1 VSKLSPNEQKGDQ
14 GEDRGGDGDAL
25 DPVGG
30 PGIPAAPAETD
41 AEALE
46 VGRRLFALPCRFMI
60 SAAGV
65 DQIPETDLPEVAFA
79 GRSNV
84 GKSSLL
90 NALAGQKMLAKTSNT
105 PGRTQLLN
113 FFSLGERLILTDLP
127 GYGYAEAPKATVQR
141 WTRRV
146 KAYLRGRAPLRRA
159 LLLIDA
165 RHGIKDIDRQVMTML
180 DEAAVS
186 FQAVLTKSDKV
197 RSAELADRLAASARE
212 LARHTAAHP
221 HVHATSARTS
231 SGIAELRA
239 ALAALAAPP
248 AADRRRDQGG

>member
-1 VSKLSPNEQKGDQ
+1 MNGQGDRDRDAGSGPISVF
-14 GEDRGGDGDAL
+14 GESSAETDGDAL
-25 DPVGG
+25 
-30 PGIPAAPAETD
+30 
-41 AEALE
+41 EA
-46 VGRRLFALPCRFMI
+46 GRRLFTLPCRFII

-65 DQIPETDLPEVAFA
+65 EQIPETNLPEVAFA

-90 NALAGQKMLAKTSNT
+90 NALVGQKMLAKTSNT

-146 KAYLRGRAPLRRA
+146 KTYLRGRAPLRRA

-165 RHGIKDIDRQVMTML
+165 RHGIKPVDREVMAML

-197 RSAELADRLAASARE
+197 RAGDLADRLAATADEIS
-212 LARHTAAHP
+212 RHTAAHP
-221 HVHATSARTS
+221 HVYACSARTS
-231 SGIAELRA
+231 SGIADLRA
-239 ALAALAAPP
+239 ALASLAAP
-248 AADRRRDQGG
+248 AQ